1 MQREDRSGIGS
12 FGEECR
18 SLEFEAQMRV
28 NQEEA
33 TRKLYRLMSKY
44 GAGRRGNRQ
53 EGPGQG
59 AVCAPILRGVRERV
73 TYGLG
78 RSVREL
84 KGPTTC
90 QVGDGEECSSE
101 QSAQQEGHE
110 GRP

>member
-44 GAGRRGNRQ
+44 G
-53 EGPGQG
+53 ELEDVEIDKKGQ
-59 AVCAPILRGVRERV
+59 VKVRYAHRYYAEFA
-73 TYGLG
+73 
-78 RSVREL
+78 RESL
-84 KGPTTC
+84 M
-90 QVGDGEECSSE
+90 D
-101 QSAQQEGHE
+101 
-110 GRP
+110 